1 MRARILIFSL
11 IITIISIILFSLAST
26 QVYYNSSIEE
36 TKDYLLVYMNVYDE
50 GSYTADQGGADALAL
65 ELNGA
70 RVTYITEDGTVL
82 GDSRQQNIEENHSDR
97 PEVIAA
103 LADGEG
109 YAVRNSE
116 TLGENMVYYC
126 KAFPIA
132 AEAAEAAEDAAGEA
146 EDSVLLVRIAV
157 SIPSEWNLF
166 VKTLPTTATYIAI
179 DIVLC
184 IVLAFVATYFI
195 VSPVQEL
202 AQDAAKH
209 GLVTTKYSELKP
221 IADVLNERNR
231 NIERQMGE
239 IVAEKE
245 AVNNARKTKD
255 EFISNVTHEM
265 NTPLTSIQGYAELLK
280 AGALTEEQKQAAYDV
295 ISTQSARLTSLI
307 TCIINYSEIDSD
319 DIQPEPVNFSE
330 IAREMVDVLR
340 PEAESRG
347 VALKGNIEDNVIVQS
362 RQELVCEVFGN
373 LVRNAIRYN
382 KEGGSVT
389 VTLNF
394 DGLKVEDTGIGIAP
408 ENKDRIF
415 DRFFTVDKSHG
426 GKNGGF
432 GLGLAAVR
440 KICLKY
446 GWKISVESEQGVGS
460 TFTVEF

>member
-26 QVYYNSSIEE
+26 QVYYNSSVEE
-36 TKDYLLVYMNVYDE
+36 SEESLLVYMNLYD
-50 GSYTADQGGADALAL
+50 GDLYTSDQEGADALAE

-70 RVTYITEDGTVL
+70 RVTYITEDGVVL
-82 GDSRQQNIEENHSDR
+82 GDSMQRNITENHSDR
-97 PEVIAA
+97 PEVIEA
-103 LADGEG
+103 LENGDG

-126 KAFPIA
+126 KVFT
-132 AEAAEAAEDAAGEA
+132 EEDG
-146 EDSVLLVRIAV
+146 STLLVRIAI
-157 SIPSEWNLF
+157 SIPSEWKLF
-166 VKTLPTTATYIAI
+166 VKALPTTATYIAI

-184 IVLAFVATYFI
+184 IILAFVATYFI
-195 VSPVQEL
+195 VKPVQDL
-202 AQDAAKH
+202 ASNASKK
-209 GLVTTKYSELKP
+209 GMVTTKYSELRP
-221 IADVLNERNR
+221 IAEVLNERNR

-255 EFISNVTHEM
+255 EFISNITHEM

-280 AGALTEEQKQAAYDV
+280 AGALTEEQKQDAYEV

-319 DIQPEPVNFSE
+319 EIQPEEVNFSE
-330 IAREMVDVLR
+330 IAREMISVLR
-340 PEAESRG
+340 PEAESHD
-347 VALKGNIEDNVIVQS
+347 VALEDSIEDNVIVQS
-362 RQELVCEVFGN
+362 RHELVCEVFGN

-382 KEGGSVT
+382 KPGGSVA
-389 VTLNF
+389 VTLNY
-394 DGLKVEDTGIGIAP
+394 DCLKVEDTGIGIAP

-446 GWKISVESEQGVGS
+446 GWKISVESEQGKGS
-460 TFTVEF
+460 VFTVEF

>member
-1 MRARILIFSL
+1 MRVRILILSL
-11 IITIISIILFSLAST
+11 VITIVSILLFSLAST
-26 QVYYNSSIEE
+26 QVYYNSSVDESEE
-36 TKDYLLVYMNVYDE
+36 YLQVYMNLYDE
-50 GSYTADQGGADALAL
+50 DSYASDQEGADALAETL
-65 ELNGA
+65 GGA
-70 RVTYITEDGTVL
+70 RVTFITEDGTVL
-82 GDSRQQNIEENHSDR
+82 ADSRQENITENHSDR
-97 PEVIAA
+97 PEVIDA

-109 YAVRNSE
+109 FAVRSSS
-116 TLGENMVYYC
+116 TLKENMVYYC
-126 KAFPIA
+126 RAFA
-132 AEAAEAAEDAAGEA
+132 VTADTAETGEDEI
-146 EDSVLLVRIAV
+146 LLVRIAI

-166 VKTLPTTATYIAI
+166 VKTLPTTAMYIGI

-184 IVLAFVATYFI
+184 VILAFVATYFI
-195 VSPVQEL
+195 VNPVQDL
-202 AQDAAKH
+202 AKSAARD
-209 GLVTTKYSELKP
+209 GMVTTKYSELKP
-221 IADVLNERNR
+221 IAEVLNERNR
-231 NIERQMGE
+231 NIERQMAE
-239 IVAEKE
+239 IVEEKE

-280 AGALTEEQKQAAYDV
+280 TGALTEEQQQAAYDV

-319 DIQPEPVNFSE
+319 DVKPEEVNFSE

-340 PEAESRG
+340 PEAESHD
-347 VALKGNIEDNVIVQS
+347 VTLTDHIEDNVIVQS
-362 RQELVCEVFGN
+362 RHELVCEVLGN

-382 KEGGSVT
+382 RPGGSVT
-389 VTLNF
+389 VTLNY
-394 DGLKVEDTGIGIAP
+394 DCLKVEDTGVGIAP
-408 ENKDRIF
+408 ENRDRIF

-446 GWKISVESEQGVGS
+446 GWRISVDSEQGKGS

>member
-26 QVYYNSSIEE
+26 QVYYNSSVDETEE
-36 TKDYLLVYMNVYDE
+36 YLLVYMNLYDE
-50 GSYTADQGGADALAL
+50 NDYTADQDGADALAEIL
-65 ELNGA
+65 DGA
-70 RVTYITEDGTVL
+70 RVTYITADGTVL
-82 GDSRQQNIEENHSDR
+82 GDSRQQNISENHSDR

-103 LADGEG
+103 LEDGSG

-126 KAFPIA
+126 KAFT
-132 AEAAEAAEDAAGEA
+132 EADG
-146 EDSVLLVRIAV
+146 STLLVRIAV
-157 SIPSEWNLF
+157 SIPSEWKLF

-184 IVLAFVATYFI
+184 IILAFVATYFI
-195 VSPVQEL
+195 VKPVQDL
-202 AQDAAKH
+202 AANASKK
-209 GLVTTKYSELKP
+209 GMVTTKYSELKP
-221 IADVLNERNR
+221 IAEVLNERNR

-245 AVNNARKTKD
+245 SVNNARKTKD
-255 EFISNVTHEM
+255 EFISNITHEM

-280 AGALTEEQKQAAYDV
+280 AGALTEEQKQDAYEV
-295 ISTQSARLTSLI
+295 ISTQSTRLTSLI

-319 DIQPEPVNFSE
+319 EILPDEVNFSE
-330 IAREMVDVLR
+330 IAREMISVLR
-340 PEAESRG
+340 PEAESHD
-347 VALKGNIEDNVIVQS
+347 VTLEDSIEDNVIVQS
-362 RQELVCEVFGN
+362 RHELVCEVFGN

-382 KEGGSVT
+382 KPGGSVT
-389 VTLNF
+389 VTLNY
-394 DGLKVEDTGIGIAP
+394 DCLKVADTGVGIAP
-408 ENKDRIF
+408 ENRDRIF

-432 GLGLAAVR
+432 GLGLASVR

-446 GWKISVESEQGVGS
+446 GWKISVESEQGKGS

>member
-26 QVYYNSSIEE
+26 QVYYNSSVEE
-36 TKDYLLVYMNVYDE
+36 TEDYLLVYMNLYDE
-50 GSYTADQGGADALAL
+50 DLYSADQDGADALAE

-82 GDSRQQNIEENHSDR
+82 GDSRQKNIEENHSDR

-109 YAVRNSE
+109 YSVRNSE

-126 KAFPIA
+126 KAYT
-132 AEAAEAAEDAAGEA
+132 EADG
-146 EDSVLLVRIAV
+146 STLLVRIAV

-184 IVLAFVATYFI
+184 IILAFVATYFI
-195 VSPVQEL
+195 VKPVQDL
-202 AQDAAKH
+202 ATNASKK

-221 IADVLNERNR
+221 IAEVLNERNR
-231 NIERQMGE
+231 NIERQMAE
-239 IVAEKE
+239 IVEEKE
-245 AVNNARKTKD
+245 AVNTARKTKD
-255 EFISNVTHEM
+255 EFISNITHEM

-280 AGALTEEQKQAAYDV
+280 AGALTEEQKQNAYDV
-295 ISTQSARLTSLI
+295 ISTQASRLTSLI

-319 DIQPEPVNFSE
+319 EIQPEEVNFSE
-330 IAREMVDVLR
+330 IAREMVEVLR

-347 VALKGNIEDNVIVQS
+347 VTLEDHIEDNVIVQS
-362 RQELVCEVFGN
+362 RHELVCEVFGN

-382 KEGGSVT
+382 KPEGRVT

-394 DGLKVEDTGIGIAP
+394 DGLKVEDTGVGIAP

-446 GWKISVESEQGVGS
+446 GWKISVESEQGKGS
-460 TFTVEF
+460 TFTAEF